1 MLHWFVQY
9 LKITITIWKKN
20 AQTQLWLQEIVK
32 AKKNWILP
40 TYAHLRKKK
49 TGLILQIIWL
59 KNIDLAEEYANDQE
73 TRKRQ
78 NSCMTFKGH
87 IQCDGIT
94 SKSNVLKFGGYI
106 FG

>member
-1 MLHWFVQY
+1 MHKPNYGFKKLLR
-9 LKITITIWKKN
+9 LKRTESY
-20 AQTQLWLQEIVK
+20 QLM
-32 AKKNWILP
+32 P
-40 TYAHLRKKK
+40 TWEKK